1 MEQHNSI
8 TEITLMQCARCLTPR
23 PPVRAPGFPIA
34 KATATV
40 WAGGWRHGHGGW
52 LGRFPS
58 SVSLLENALAFS
70 GPFGRCLGVP
80 SFGAN
85 GGCSRVVGK
94 KNVSVHAKLA
104 VDLGLEFLGGGVSG
118 LQVGHQPTLHFTRI
132 VHIRKQKVKA
142 PHQTAVAGF
151 EFTFNGDG
159 QRLEVSPQGDGHLFV
174 VEVLRSNVVQEQD
187 DTPAL
192 LFLGFAPFCILPIGS
207 PRCGHED
214 RLFLVPS
221 CFEKTL
227 GLKRKP
233 TGIPVVPARQVHV
246 EQILNRSVNGGS

>member
-1 MEQHNSI
+1 MEEHNSI
-8 TEITLMQCARCLTPR
+8 TEITLMQCARCLTPG

-40 WAGGWRHGHGGW
+40 WAGGGRHGHGGW

-58 SVSLLENALAFS
+58 SVSLLENALTFS

-85 GGCSRVVGK
+85 GWCGWVVSK
-94 KNVSVHAKLA
+94 ENISVHPKLA
-104 VDLGLEFLGGGVSG
+104 VDLGLEFLGRGVSC
-118 LQVGHQPTLHFTRI
+118 LEVGHQPTLHFTCI
-132 VHIRKQKVKA
+132 IHVGEQEVKP
-142 PHQTAVAGF
+142 PHQAAVAGF
-151 EFTFNGDG
+151 EFTLNGDG
-159 QRLEVSPQGDGHLFV
+159 QRLEVPPQGDGHLFV
-174 VEVLRSNVVQEQD
+174 VEVLRSNMVEKQD
-187 DTPAL
+187 DAPAL
-192 LFLGFAPFCILPIGS
+192 LFLGFAPFCILPIRS
-207 PRCGHED
+207 PGRGHED

-233 TGIPVVPARQVHV
+233 PGFSVVPARQVHV
-246 EQILNRSVNGGS
+246 E